1 MDLPEFRAGMRLM
14 ASELNRLADQVRA
27 SRVISF
33 VGGTVNQGPGGT
45 SLVANPFPSR
55 TSGGTTTQC
64 PFACFPL
71 YSESTGNTVAIPFGL
86 IENRVP
92 AGMNPDPS
100 LPPFQLSVDVSG
112 YVYSYITW
120 NTATMTIVDSPDAV
134 GFVYS
139 DAPLL
144 STDILQYDL
153 IAIVFYDSR
162 YTGADRITDIQNQC
176 VQPVG
181 DPCKLD
187 WSAP

>member
-1 MDLPEFRAGMRLM
+1 MGPTPFYKGGNLY
-14 ASELNRLADQVRA
+14 ASQLNELADEIRKNTIQPGIGYRFTRT
-27 SRVISF
+27 S
-33 VGGTVNQGPGGT
+33 GGT
-45 SLVANPFPSR
+45 SLVIDQQN
-55 TSGGTTTQC
+55 GGGGGGNSTAC
-64 PFACFPL
+64 PFACFSL

-92 AGMNPDPS
+92 TGMDPDPS

-120 NTATMTIVDSPDAV
+120 DTATMTIVDSPDAV

-139 DAPLL
+139 DAPLP

-153 IAIVFYDSR
+153 IAIVFYDER
-162 YTGADRITDIQNQC
+162 YTGAERIREIQNQC

-181 DPCKLD
+181 NPCKLD